1 MKSEIDGN
9 LASKDICIVAQT
21 TINRDFFG
29 EIVQNVKKTC
39 KSTLV
44 FDTICSATKDRQKEA
59 DELSRNSDMMIVIG
73 GKESSN
79 TRKLFEIS
87 KRNCKHTY
95 HIETFED
102 LPQEKTYNKIGIT
115 AGASTPGSIIEEVAK
130 GYE

>member
-1 MKSEIDGN
+1 MRRRIG
-9 LASKDICIVAQT
+9 
-21 TINRDFFG
+21 
-29 EIVQNVKKTC
+29 
-39 KSTLV
+39 
-44 FDTICSATKDRQKEA
+44 KEA

-115 AGASTPGSIIEEVAK
+115 AGASTPGSIIEEVVKAMSENLK
-130 GYE
+130 MRRTLQNCLHSMKVKLLITGTL

>member
-1 MKSEIDGN
+1 
-9 LASKDICIVAQT
+9 
-21 TINRDFFG
+21 
-29 EIVQNVKKTC
+29 
-39 KSTLV
+39 
-44 FDTICSATKDRQKEA
+44 
-59 DELSRNSDMMIVIG
+59 MMIVIG

-115 AGASTPGSIIEEVAK
+115 AGASTPGSIIEEVVKAMSENLK
-130 GYE
+130 NEEYQNKIAFSVFAAVNEYLSKK

>member
-1 MKSEIDGN
+1 
-9 LASKDICIVAQT
+9 
-21 TINRDFFG
+21 
-29 EIVQNVKKTC
+29 
-39 KSTLV
+39 
-44 FDTICSATKDRQKEA
+44 
-59 DELSRNSDMMIVIG
+59 MMIVIG

-115 AGASTPGSIIEEVAK
+115 AGASTPGSIIEEVVKAMSENLK
-130 GYE
+130 NEENFAELFAQYESKTLNNGDIVEGTVVEVRNNEVIVDLGGFKCRVISKLISC

>member
-1 MKSEIDGN
+1 
-9 LASKDICIVAQT
+9 
-21 TINRDFFG
+21 
-29 EIVQNVKKTC
+29 
-39 KSTLV
+39 
-44 FDTICSATKDRQKEA
+44 
-59 DELSRNSDMMIVIG
+59 MMIVIG

-115 AGASTPGSIIEEVAK
+115 AGASTPGSIIEEVVKAMSENLK
-130 GYE
+130 MRRTLQNCLHSMKVKLLITGTL